1 MIELKKDS
9 LCFTFPEI
17 HPDAKLYIDFQRTLR
32 IPDDGNNHP
41 LPPGLGKF
49 PLRHVD
55 DFGDSAPANWIQHG
69 GVMLPMY
76 QSEAMWLNF
85 HSAFISEHGTNYPF
99 AVRIAAGKIDAL
111 TGEQWTNGI
120 HGIPQDYLVVP
131 EQPWLDGFCVEK
143 GIIRQFVAMPLGE
156 GYTAEE
162 QITGSAEHGGLQII
176 VYPMKRSAFERRF
189 PKRDQLME
197 RGVPDACIC
206 PSMMSS
212 EMGLAPGGKMRQEV
226 YEDPFD
232 FKDWDRKAFSR
243 CFVHISNSLIW
254 RAITSEQPPT
264 MPPTARE
271 YTRAGMPWF
280 DYYSEGSEAIEGS
293 DILEKL
299 KSVIRMGREKG
310 ESPVRGDGGIDPR
323 NVIRIRKSSQV
334 KRVREGRF

>member
-9 LCFTFPEI
+9 LCFTFPEV
-17 HPDAKLYIDFQRTLR
+17 HPEAKLYIDFQRTLR
-32 IPDDGNNHP
+32 IPDDGNNHF

-55 DFGDSAPANWIQHG
+55 DFAGSAPPEWSRHG

-111 TGEQWTNGI
+111 TGEEWTNGI
-120 HGIPQDYLVVP
+120 HGVPQDYLVIP
-131 EQPWLDGFCVEK
+131 EQPWLDGFCVGK
-143 GIIRQFVAMPLGE
+143 GIIRQFIAMPMGE

-189 PKRDQLME
+189 PKREVFMDRE
-197 RGVPDACIC
+197 APDACIC

-212 EMGLAPGGKMRQEV
+212 EMGLAPGGKMRQEI

-232 FKDWDRKAFSR
+232 FEDWNRKTFSR
-243 CFVHISNSLIW
+243 CFVHIANSLIW
-254 RAITSEQPPT
+254 RAITGEQPPT
-264 MPPTARE
+264 MPPTAAE
-271 YTRAGMPWF
+271 YSRAGMPWF

-293 DILEKL
+293 EILEKL

-310 ESPVRGDGGIDPR
+310 ESRGRGEGRIDPR
-323 NVIRIRKSSQV
+323 HVIRIRKSSQIR
-334 KRVREGRF
+334 RVREGKF

>member
-1 MIELKKDS
+1 MIEIKNGS
-9 LCFTFPEI
+9 LCFTFPEV

-32 IPDDGNNHP
+32 IPDDGSSHP

-55 DFGDSAPANWIQHG
+55 DFGDSAPPEWIRHG

-85 HSAFISEHGTNYPF
+85 HSAFISDHGTNYPF
-99 AVRIAAGKIDAL
+99 AVRIAAGKVDAL
-111 TGEQWTNGI
+111 TGEEWTNGI
-120 HGIPQDYLVVP
+120 HGVPQDYLVVP
-131 EQPWLDGFCVEK
+131 EQPWLDGFCVGK

-189 PKRDQLME
+189 PKIDRDFSRAMPHPCMCEQMQ
-197 RGVPDACIC
+197 
-206 PSMMSS
+206 SM
-212 EMGLAPGGKMRQEV
+212 EMGLAPGGLMRQEV

-232 FKDWDRKAFSR
+232 FEDWNRKTFSR
-243 CFVHISNSLIW
+243 CFVHIANSLVW
-254 RAITSEQPPT
+254 RAITGEQPPT
-264 MPPTARE
+264 TPPTAEE
-271 YTRAGMPWF
+271 YTRRGMPWF
-280 DYYSEGSEAIEGS
+280 EYYSEGSEAIEGS
-293 DILEKL
+293 EVLEKL
-299 KSVIRMGREKG
+299 KSVLRMGREKG
-310 ESPVRGDGGIDPR
+310 RNPIRGGGGIDPR
-323 NVIRIRKSSQV
+323 NVVRIRKSSQV